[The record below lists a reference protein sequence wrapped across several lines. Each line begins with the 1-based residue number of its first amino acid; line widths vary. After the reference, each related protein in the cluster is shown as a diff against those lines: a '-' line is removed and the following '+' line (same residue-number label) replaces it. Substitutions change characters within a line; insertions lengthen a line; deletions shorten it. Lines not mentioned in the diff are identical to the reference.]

1 MPLLYESVFISNMAQ
16 LKTLAATLQERPE
29 IGPKIRRLR
38 LKDAFGRDLP
48 AVLSLTPNIHTL
60 SVCTKISSRTSI
72 TGLRALLKTSVV
84 NIAPTRL
91 MIEPPF
97 HWRRSSVVQENMAKC
112 LIALVSNWPDVVS
125 RYFRSYVSEYK
136 LNDFQRRIDIGSYGA
151 PDWCFQLLRE
161 AKGLE
166 YIGIGVYNVEKL
178 LQYEPDIAAKVVAR
192 PGFKNI
198 LHRGPK
204 CAVEHLQRQFPVPA
218 TNVMI
223 SEPESCKLV
232 ITLQSLFEVDS
243 SVQPAQI

>member
-1 MPLLYESVFISNMAQ
+1 MVNAFIRDIPEELIREFLSYVLYRDRASFDSAAFAMPRTFTRNPPKRQDVDASTLLVCKQWHRIGMPLLYESVFISNMAQ
-16 LKTLAATLQERPE
+16 LKTLAATLQERPD

-97 HWRRSSVVQENMAKC
+97 HWRRSSVVQENMAEC

-125 RYFRSYVSEYK
+125 
-136 LNDFQRRIDIGSYGA
+136 
-151 PDWCFQLLRE
+151 
-161 AKGLE
+161 
-166 YIGIGVYNVEKL
+166 
-178 LQYEPDIAAKVVAR
+178 
-192 PGFKNI
+192 
-198 LHRGPK
+198 
-204 CAVEHLQRQFPVPA
+204 
-218 TNVMI
+218 
-223 SEPESCKLV
+223 
-232 ITLQSLFEVDS
+232 
-243 SVQPAQI
+243 